1 MNNTFKPD
9 GYNSLSP
16 YFVVEEAQKWVD
28 LLQKVL
34 GAIVLRRYL
43 RPDGSIMHLELKID
57 DTVIMMGSSTEEYVP
72 NQQMIHL
79 YVPNVEQTYRVAL
92 ENDCEPVQEPLSKEN
107 DEDKR
112 GAFKD
117 FAGNVWWIST
127 KV

>member
-43 RPDGSIMHLELKID
+43 RPDGSIMHLELRID
-57 DTVIMMGSSTEEYVP
+57 DTVIMMGGSTKEYVP

-79 YVPNVEQTYRVAL
+79 YVPNVEQTYRAAL
-92 ENDCEPVQEPLSKEN
+92 ENGCEPVQEPLSKED

-117 FAGNVWWIST
+117 FAGNVWWVAT